1 MDQIS
6 SIIVGLCLM
15 LIMLGMG
22 LSLTIQDFKNIAKQP
37 KALGAGLVNQ
47 LILLPIVGFG
57 IATFLN
63 LPPIIAV
70 GVMILSACPG
80 GATSNLITHL
90 AKGDIALSIS
100 LTAAASLVTILSIPF
115 ITGFALSHFSG
126 LEQTVEINK
135 LSMISQL
142 FMIVIIPVSI
152 GMLIRAKKTSFAIR
166 MDRPVRIASGLLLLV
181 VIIGI
186 IIKERDNII
195 PYFIQSGTG
204 VILLNVITLF
214 LGWLAYK
221 VMKLSSK
228 QGLSIMIESG
238 IQNSALAMT
247 IATITIGNTSYGIAA
262 AIYTLVMYASAFLI
276 IMYGRKRLASSS

>member
-1 MDQIS
+1 
-6 SIIVGLCLM
+6 
-15 LIMLGMG
+15 MLGMG

-57 IATFLN
+57 IATLLN

-186 IIKERDNII
+186 IIKERNNIV
-195 PYFIQSGTG
+195 PYFIQSGTA

-221 VMKLSSK
+221 VMKLSNK

-262 AIYTLVMYASAFLI
+262 AIYTLVMYASAFLM
-276 IMYGRKRLASSS
+276 IMYGRKRLAS